1 MLYHLLY
8 QLRDVFVGFGVFRYI
23 TFRTAFAALT
33 ALLISLILGPW
44 LIERMRRIKLGQYI
58 REEGPKSHQAKA
70 GTPTMGG
77 ILINVAIIIPTV
89 LWADILNPYIWIVLF
104 VTAAYAAIGFVDD
117 YRKLA
122 KKRNLG
128 LTAAEKFGAQFA
140 VAALAALAIAYL
152 PMLKNNYS
160 TSITFPFLKDVALN
174 LGLLYIPFVM
184 VVLVGA
190 SNAVNLTDGLDGLAI
205 GSSLVAAVTYTVLT
219 YAAGH
224 ARIADYLRIAW
235 VPQTGELAVFCG
247 AMVGASLGFLWFN
260 AHPAEIFMGD
270 VGSLALGGAIGC
282 LAVMIKQE
290 LLLVL
295 VGGLFVLEALSVIL
309 QVASFKITG
318 RRIFKMSPLHHHF
331 ELSGWKETKVVVRF
345 WIIAVIFAM
354 VALATLKLR

>member
-77 ILINVAIIIPTV
+77 ILINVAIIIPTM

-128 LTAAEKFGAQFA
+128 LTPAEKFGAQFA

-152 PMLKNNYS
+152 PMLRNNYS
-160 TSITFPFLKDVALN
+160 TAITFPFLKNVVLN

-205 GSSLVAAVTYTVLT
+205 GSALIAAVTYTVLT

-270 VGSLALGGAIGC
+270 VGSLSLGGAIGC

-295 VGGLFVLEALSVIL
+295 VGGLFVLEAMSVIL
-309 QVASFKITG
+309 QVASFKLTG

-345 WIIAVIFAM
+345 WIIAIIFAM
-354 VALATLKLR
+354 VSLATLKLR

>member
-8 QLRDVFVGFGVFRYI
+8 QLRDVFVGFGVFRDI

-44 LIERMRRIKLGQYI
+44 LIERMRRLKAGQYI
-58 REEGPKSHQAKA
+58 REEGPKSHHVKA

-77 ILINVAIIIPTV
+77 ILINVAIIIPTI
-89 LWADILNPYIWIVLF
+89 LWADIRNPYIWIVLF

-190 SNAVNLTDGLDGLAI
+190 SNSVNLTDGLDGLAI

>member
-1 MLYHLLY
+1 MLYYLLFE
-8 QLRDVFVGFGVFRYI
+8 LRDVFVGFNVFRYI

-33 ALLISLILGPW
+33 ALLISLVLGPW
-44 LIERMRRIKLGQYI
+44 LIERMKHIKLGQYI

-77 ILINVAIIIPTV
+77 ILINVAIIIPTI
-89 LWADILNPYIWIVLF
+89 LWADIRNPYIWIVLF

-128 LTAAEKFGAQFA
+128 LTPAEKFGAQFT
-140 VAALAALAIAYL
+140 VAFLAGAAIAYL
-152 PMLKNNYS
+152 PMLRNNYS
-160 TSITFPFLKDVALN
+160 TAITFPFLKDVSLD
-174 LGLLYIPFVM
+174 LGPVYIVFIM
-184 VVLVGA
+184 IILVGA

-295 VGGLFVLEALSVIL
+295 VGGLFVVEALSVIL

-354 VALATLKLR
+354 LALATLKLR